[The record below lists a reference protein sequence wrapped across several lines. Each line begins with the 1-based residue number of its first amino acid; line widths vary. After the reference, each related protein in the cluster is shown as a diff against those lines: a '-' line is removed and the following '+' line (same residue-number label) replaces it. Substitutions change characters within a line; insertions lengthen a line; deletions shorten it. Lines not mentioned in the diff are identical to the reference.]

1 MALPTVGRFTL
12 YLQGD
17 DALIYQQ
24 FAYRIYM
31 ERFWLEGG
39 QPTFWNQPLYRWIC
53 GGLHVLFGDSSA
65 GELVWDGF
73 GLLAG
78 SMFAFVVVN
87 RVAGFRSGIAA
98 AVAVLLTFA
107 LGPNWYVIGRGLS
120 EISALTWLYLAACC
134 LIAASMGRRPPPPR
148 NCGKASPRTRRS

>member
-1 MALPTVGRFTL
+1 LTPVLVVGLLAWWMASALIAYWPARSALAAIGALAVAMAWAGSAGSDSTLPRFAVAALVLVLFVPMPPALRHARGAWLLVAVPWLALIGAMALSTVGRFTL

-53 GGLHVLFGDSSA
+53 GGLHVLF
-65 GELVWDGF
+65 
-73 GLLAG
+73 
-78 SMFAFVVVN
+78 
-87 RVAGFRSGIAA
+87 
-98 AVAVLLTFA
+98 
-107 LGPNWYVIGRGLS
+107 
-120 EISALTWLYLAACC
+120 
-134 LIAASMGRRPPPPR
+134 
-148 NCGKASPRTRRS
+148 